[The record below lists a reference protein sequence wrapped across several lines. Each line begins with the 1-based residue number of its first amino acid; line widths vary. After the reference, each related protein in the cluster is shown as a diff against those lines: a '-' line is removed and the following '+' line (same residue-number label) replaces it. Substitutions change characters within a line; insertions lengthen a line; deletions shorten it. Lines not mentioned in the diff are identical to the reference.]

1 MFIRVRDKST
11 GHEYDLPEGHRLL
24 RLGLVEHV
32 KPVRYQPSHL
42 MRPAKHRTPSTPA
55 RGVAPEASAE
65 GSTIIPTSSE
75 EE

>member
-32 KPVRYQPSHL
+32 KPVRYAPSHL
-42 MRPAKHRTPSTPA
+42 MRPAKHRTPSTP
-55 RGVAPEASAE
+55 RVRVAPEASAE
-65 GSTIIPTSSE
+65 GSTTIPTNSE